1 MTTPSWLNQEAPIR
15 RTTAVVYITHVKL
28 FLGWYTT
35 HHIPLKLISNSNNTA
50 SIHEPSLF
58 HLFPS
63 KTRSGADLAYSFVQ
77 WLRETR
83 KISVT
88 YEANLVRGLTKLAKW
103 IYHTESS
110 GDVVYSS
117 RNGKSYE
124 DIPLILELRKLH
136 CVANKIRATAPR
148 VSDEKKKWLSWS
160 EFLAVCGQLREDY
173 INDLNAS
180 VAAVRSPS
188 DSEGDA
194 TTDSVTDEV
203 YESMSEVTRRRI
215 ATKLQRYLVLAI
227 FSVVPDR
234 QRTIR
239 ELALGTT
246 LQRQEEVGS
255 LGPSHYIIKHGPND
269 YKTG

>member
-1 MTTPSWLNQEAPIR
+1 M
-15 RTTAVVYITHVKL
+15 
-28 FLGWYTT
+28 
-35 HHIPLKLISNSNNTA
+35 
-50 SIHEPSLF
+50 
-58 HLFPS
+58 
-63 KTRSGADLAYSFVQ
+63 
-77 WLRETR
+77 
-83 KISVT
+83 
-88 YEANLVRGLTKLAKW
+88 
-103 IYHTESS
+103 
-110 GDVVYSS
+110 YSS

-160 EFLAVCGQLREDY
+160 EFLAVCGQLREDH
-173 INDLNAS
+173 INDLKAS
-180 VAAVRSPS
+180 VAAVGLPS
-188 DSEGDA
+188 DNKDEGNI

-203 YESMSEVTRRRI
+203 YESMSEENITIDSVTDETYESMSEVTRRRI

-255 LGPSHYIIKHGPND
+255 LGSSHYIIKHGPND